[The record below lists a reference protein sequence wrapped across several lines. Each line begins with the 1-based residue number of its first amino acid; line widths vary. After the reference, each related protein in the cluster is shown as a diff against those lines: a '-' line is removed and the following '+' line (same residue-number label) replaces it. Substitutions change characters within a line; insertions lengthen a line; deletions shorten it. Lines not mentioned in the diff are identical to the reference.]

1 VKAIL
6 LHWPPVNWSLE
17 PTLVWGLYL
26 RGLGVVLFISF
37 LSLSQQVVASV
48 GSDSGAGSITRRLTK
63 FREDFPTWK
72 RFFYFPTLLWFNSS
86 DTMLRLLTWVGLASA
101 AMVIYGGPYAHYAL
115 IVCYICYLSL
125 DLPMGLV
132 FPWDSL
138 LFEATLLSCFLPT
151 THALPSFAA
160 VAAPTPLVAWVFRL
174 LFFRLMFGF
183 GKQKFLG
190 SRPKDS
196 AYLRGFLIYQ
206 PLLSPIGWLA
216 HKLPL
221 SLLKGG
227 VFFMF
232 LVEIPAPFF
241 VFFPG
246 VLSVIAAASTA
257 ALMLGIQAT
266 GNFGYFSLATIVLC
280 IPLLD
285 NLTPHAFTF
294 SELFAPGAPVFTHAF
309 LLVHTWATQF
319 AFPFN
324 SWLGQSWSLW
334 SVWYRLPR
342 VFQPLFAFFRLLH
355 PFRWLHPYGVF
366 PPNNQPGVKL
376 TLVPEVSWDGQTW
389 HEMHFKFAPT
399 HEKSRPHFVA
409 PHHPRGDQA
418 IIYDTFGLNANSL
431 MSGMVGPWD
440 PYYFATRSPATV
452 FCQKVCETKQTE
464 FAWTDA
470 SAQHDTPPIA
480 ARITTMMLEPTS
492 LAELRSTGRW
502 WDRTYIGPHTP
513 THYHDPDFWSD
524 AFGEPELWHPES
536 IMWRERSRFSELM
549 KRSRAGKEDPLA
561 LAIWDGQLTRA
572 DVDSFWNEFA
582 PLITQADRTTFDSL
596 PAVVEALNARFD
608 RKQRRAFARL
618 LGRFSMILVA
628 RFEPKY
634 LYRGSRPE
642 LHAPSYLHLWLLA
655 YHIIAQGKAVY
666 LHALEHAETWNEQ
679 LASMT
684 NQSGLYLMGVFRFD
698 DMCFDA
704 QKLRLIDCV
713 AYPHSPEEKR
723 AVVEHL
729 LEPDLN
735 KIPMPARAVVRIG
748 RLMSGFFWLMTDL
761 RLGFKGPGFHRGF
774 PELYPIFEELES
786 GDIRVKTYAYPNPG
800 EPMSPDLKSL
810 RRGAPSS
817 TPAPTGASS
826 RTPAVGT

>member
-1 VKAIL
+1 MKSIL
-6 LHWPPVNWSLE
+6 LHWPTVNWSLD

-26 RGLGVVLFISF
+26 RGLGLVLFISF
-37 LSLSQQVVASV
+37 FSLSHQVVEAV
-48 GSDSGAGSITRRLTK
+48 GSHTGAGSIARRLDK

-72 RFFYFPTLLWFNSS
+72 RFFYFPTLLWLNSS
-86 DTMLRLLTWVGLASA
+86 DFTLRLLTWVGLFCA

-115 IVCYICYLSL
+115 IGCYICYVSL
-125 DLPMGLV
+125 DLPVGLI

-138 LFEATLLSCFLPT
+138 LFEATVLSCFLPT
-151 THALPSFAA
+151 THALPNFAT
-160 VAAPTPLVAWVFRL
+160 VAAPAPVLTWAFRL

-216 HKLPL
+216 HKAPLPI
-221 SLLKGG
+221 LKAS

-246 VLSVIAAASTA
+246 VLSVITAASTA
-257 ALMLGIQAT
+257 ALMVGIQAT

-285 NLTPHAFTF
+285 NVTPHAFAM
-294 SELFAPGAPVFTHAF
+294 SELFAPGAPIITNAF
-309 LLVHTWATQF
+309 VMLHTWATQF
-319 AFPFN
+319 VFPFN

-342 VFQPLFAFFRLLH
+342 VLQPFFTFFRFMH

-376 TLVPEVSWDGQTW
+376 SLVPEVSWDGQTW
-389 HEMHFKFAPT
+389 HEMHFKYAPT
-399 HEKSRPHFVA
+399 HEKSKPHFVA

-440 PYYFATRSPATV
+440 PYYYATSSPALE
-452 FCQKVCETKQTE
+452 FCQQLVEKKDNP

-470 SAQHDTPPIA
+470 SKDHDTPPIA
-480 ARITTMMLEPTS
+480 ARITTVMLEPTS
-492 LAELRSTGRW
+492 VEELRRSGRW
-502 WDRTYIGPHTP
+502 WNRTYIGPHTP
-513 THYHDPDFWSD
+513 THYNDPDFWKD
-524 AFGEPELWHPES
+524 AFGEPELWHPEA
-536 IMWRERSRFSELM
+536 IMWRRRSRFNEMM
-549 KRSRAGKEDPLA
+549 KRSREGKEDPLA
-561 LAIWDGQLTRA
+561 LAIWDGRLTPA
-572 DVDSFWNEFA
+572 DVDLFWNELA
-582 PLITQADRTTFDSL
+582 PLIASADRTTFESL
-596 PAVVEALNARFD
+596 PDTVAAVNARFD
-608 RKQRRAFARL
+608 RRQRRALARL
-618 LGRFSMILVA
+618 MGRFSMLIVA

-634 LYRGSRPE
+634 LYKLHRPE
-642 LHAPSYLHLWLLA
+642 LHAPTYLHLWLLA
-655 YHIIAQGKAVY
+655 YHIIAQGKDAY
-666 LHALEHAETWNEQ
+666 LHALEHPETWNEQ

-684 NQSGLYLMGVFRFD
+684 NQSGLYLLSVFRFD
-698 DMCFDA
+698 DMCFEA

-713 AYPHSPEEKR
+713 AFPHDPADKHKIQEQ
-723 AVVEHL
+723 L
-729 LEPDLN
+729 NEPDLE
-735 KIPMPARAVVRIG
+735 KVPMPTRAVIRFGRI
-748 RLMSGFFWLMTDL
+748 MSGFFWLMTDL
-761 RLGFKGPGFHRGF
+761 RLNFKGPGFHRGF
-774 PELYPIFEELES
+774 PELYPVFEELES
-786 GDIRVKTYAYPNPG
+786 GDIRLKSYTYPNPG
-800 EPMSPDLKSL
+800 EPLNPDLKSL
-810 RRGAPSS
+810 RRGPPPS
-817 TPAPTGASS
+817 ASS
-826 RTPAVGT
+826 APRGTTTEVPAE